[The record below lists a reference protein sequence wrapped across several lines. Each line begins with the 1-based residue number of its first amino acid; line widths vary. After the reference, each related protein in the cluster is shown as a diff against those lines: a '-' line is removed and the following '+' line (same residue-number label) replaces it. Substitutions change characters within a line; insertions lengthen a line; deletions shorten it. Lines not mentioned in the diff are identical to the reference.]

1 MSDTRQLLHLLPRV
15 TNQRAQDWPMH
26 FGSSIYMLYVY
37 LPTRS
42 FSSDFDSKQTHWYI
56 VCSVSKGSSHK
67 SKSAIKCMRHI
78 YIGFRGWLRMI
89 EAAFSVPRMQTSSMG
104 WCWAWPSVL
113 LLHEPVMQM
122 CEMTWAS
129 WYVELY
135 DSTRVSHL
143 ITTECCYKLWILD
156 GSLHIDPSGKPNLL
170 DISNEVRVHAS
181 SSYKLSRF
189 KLNFVFFHSLARE
202 YLKH

>member
-1 MSDTRQLLHLLPRV
+1 
-15 TNQRAQDWPMH
+15 
-26 FGSSIYMLYVY
+26 
-37 LPTRS
+37 
-42 FSSDFDSKQTHWYI
+42 
-56 VCSVSKGSSHK
+56 
-67 SKSAIKCMRHI
+67 
-78 YIGFRGWLRMI
+78 MI
-89 EAAFSVPRMQTSSMG
+89 EAAFSVPRMLTSSMG

-189 KLNFVFFHSLARE
+189 KLKFVFFSLACTGVSQALEVTFSWEQETAVLFCSTFKTEELKAAGAGISFFNITLVCCQYNQHYVTISTDICLLSAGLFSSPRTFC
-202 YLKH
+202 YLQPMIDID